1 MHAWPDSNRMLLM
14 VPSRYGSINQDYCV
28 VQEMYT
34 AAEIPK
40 DGKQVY
46 IAAICDG
53 HGILGDKAS

>member
-1 MHAWPDSNRMLLM
+1 MLLM

>member
-1 MHAWPDSNRMLLM
+1 MPPTLTLQ
-14 VPSRYGSINQDYCV
+14 QDYCV

-34 AAEIPK
+34 ASEIPK

-53 HGILGDKAS
+53 HGILGDKVSDFPEWV